1 MLWGVG
7 QGKKVIGVRQRRPA
21 RGRRERKQKRKEKL
35 TTKSL
40 EHLQFNDL
48 QSLVIST
55 IKKER
60 KHKFGDVMSSRS
72 DLR

>member
-1 MLWGVG
+1 MECWPGEKGNRSETEETGEG
-7 QGKKVIGVRQRRPA
+7 QEG
-21 RGRRERKQKRKEKL
+21 EETKRKEKL

-48 QSLVIST
+48 QSLIIST